1 MPEAIGQTL
10 TPWPELPW
18 LRRVRYR
25 LEFAGLWTASRLV
38 PRLPLPLVRWL
49 AGILGTAA
57 FYLDRRSREVALAN
71 LEMVFGREKSPE
83 EIRVIARRSVVHFAR
98 TMLELFWA
106 SNFTAENYGRY
117 MVMEGWEQARALNL
131 KHKGGI
137 FVCLHYG
144 NFEWLSIAGAFERLP
159 GCIVTQQFRNPL
171 LGPIFDRLRA
181 LSGHRIISQER
192 SMLVTLKHLRK
203 GGNIG
208 ILFDLQLDPNDPSV
222 PLRSF
227 GRWRPAAKIHAMLQK
242 HTGLPVIPI
251 ESVPLPDGRYRTI
264 AHDPLY
270 FPADATEQEIVQK
283 CWDFFEPQV
292 RRQPEA
298 WLWAYRHWRFRPP
311 EPEETYPFYAQVKP
325 RFTRMLQEAV
335 ASAPRRP
342 ESEA

>member
-1 MPEAIGQTL
+1 MAEAVGRSL

-38 PRLPLPLVRWL
+38 PFLPWRALRWL
-49 AGILGTAA
+49 AGLLGRAA
-57 FYLDRRSREVALAN
+57 FLFDRRSRQVALAN
-71 LEMVFGREKSPE
+71 LEMVFGAEKSPS
-83 EIRVIARRSVVHFAR
+83 EIRRIARDSMVHFAR
-98 TMLELFWA
+98 IMLELFWA
-106 SNFTAENYGRY
+106 ENFTAGNYAKY
-117 MVMEGWEQARALNL
+117 MVMEGWEQARALN
-131 KHKGGI
+131 KQHSGGI

-171 LGPIFDRLRA
+171 LGPVFDRLRA

-208 ILFDLQLDPNDPSV
+208 ILFDLQLNPRDPSV
-222 PLRSF
+222 PMRSF
-227 GRWRPAAKIHAMLQK
+227 GRWRPATKIHAMLQK
-242 HTGLPVIPI
+242 HTGLPIIPI
-251 ESVPLPDGRYRTI
+251 ESVPLADGRYRTI
-264 AHDPLY
+264 AHDPIY
-270 FPADATEQEIVQK
+270 FPPGASEEEIVQK

-298 WLWAYRHWRFRPP
+298 WLWAYRHWRFRPDKA
-311 EPEETYPFYAQVKP
+311 EEAYPFYAQP
-325 RFTRMLQEAV
+325 NNRFTRMVDDSV
-335 ASAPRRP
+335 ASARH
-342 ESEA
+342 EAQDKA